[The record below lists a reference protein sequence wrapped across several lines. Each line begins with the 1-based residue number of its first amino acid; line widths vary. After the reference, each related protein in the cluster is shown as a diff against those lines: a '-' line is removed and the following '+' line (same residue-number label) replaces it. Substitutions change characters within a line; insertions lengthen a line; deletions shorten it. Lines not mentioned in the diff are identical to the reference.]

1 MNRLVIKT
9 KYQKIHIRYVN
20 NVSTTDIF
28 PMDHQIIL
36 KHKTNHNIPKWR
48 SIQIQAL
55 LRGLYY
61 LYTKRTTWKKYNI

>member
-1 MNRLVIKT
+1 MNRPVIKPRN
-9 KYQKIHIRYVN
+9 QKSHIIYVI
-20 NVSTTDIF
+20 NVFTTALLYV
-28 PMDHQIIL
+28 DHSIIL